1 MIITIALITLF
12 TVLFAG
18 MAFFPMAIEEMD
30 KNENLPSSKPPIVIG
45 RRADDV
51 AQAA

>member
-18 MAFFPMAIEEMD
+18 MAFFPVAIEEMD
-30 KNENLPSSKPPIVIG
+30 KTEAVPASEPPVAIG
-45 RRADDV
+45 RRAGHI
-51 AQAA
+51 AEAA

>member
-30 KNENLPSSKPPIVIG
+30 KTEALPSSKPPIVIG